1 MVFIFLLI
9 IEVRSIIKNM
19 VEKKI
24 LDKYGPNNKII
35 NLLLKIILRISFS
48 LLSLKSLDLINL
60 NDVEINF
67 FTILVL
73 IISAFLF

>member
-9 IEVRSIIKNM
+9 IELRSIIKNIA
-19 VEKKI
+19 EKKI
-24 LDKYGPNNKII
+24 LEKYGPSNKILI
-35 NLLLKIILRISFS
+35 MLLKIILRISFS

-67 FTILVL
+67 FTILML

>member
-9 IEVRSIIKNM
+9 IEVRSIIKNI

-24 LDKYGPNNKII
+24 LDKYGPSNKILI
-35 NLLLKIILRISFS
+35 TLLKIFLRISFS
-48 LLSLKSLDLINL
+48 LLSLKSLDLINF

-67 FTILVL
+67 FTIVIL
-73 IISAFLF
+73 IISGYFF

>member
-9 IEVRSIIKNM
+9 IELRSIIKNIA
-19 VEKKI
+19 EKKI
-24 LDKYGPNNKII
+24 LEKYGPNNKII